1 MLVIGLTGGIASGK
15 TTITNFLKKNKF
27 VVHDS
32 DSVIK
37 NIYSEPRPKFL
48 SYLKKINLKN
58 SIKDNKVDKKTIREE
73 IFTNAEKRK
82 LLERYLHTKVK
93 KSRDVFLKK
102 NRQKKTEIVFL
113 DIPLLFE
120 NKLENICNYTIL
132 FYAPLKIR
140 KQRAIRRKDMKKT
153 TLNKIVKS
161 QLTDNFKKKKADFI
175 IKTSTSK
182 SWSFNKTMKA
192 IALIKKNQ
200 NA

>member
-1 MLVIGLTGGIASGK
+1 MRG
-15 TTITNFLKKNKF
+15 
-27 VVHDS
+27 
-32 DSVIK
+32 
-37 NIYSEPRPKFL
+37 
-48 SYLKKINLKN
+48 KKI
-58 SIKDNKVDKKTIREE
+58 KKHIIREE
-73 IFTNAEKRK
+73 IFKNQSKKRK
-82 LLERYLHTKVK
+82 LEKFVHNEVRKH
-93 KSRDVFLKK
+93 RDLFLKK
-102 NRQKKTEIVFL
+102 HKQKKTKIVFL

-182 SWSFNKTMKA
+182 SWSFNKIMKA